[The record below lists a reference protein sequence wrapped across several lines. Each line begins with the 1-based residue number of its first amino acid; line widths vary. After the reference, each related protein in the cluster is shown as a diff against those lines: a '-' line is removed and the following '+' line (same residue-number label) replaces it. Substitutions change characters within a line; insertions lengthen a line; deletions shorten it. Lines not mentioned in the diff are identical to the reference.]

1 MKNSKTKIMAECA
14 ILIALSTVLS
24 FIKIWNMPW
33 GGSITLFSMLPV
45 CYISVRHGLKWGLGS
60 SFLYAIIQL
69 FFGITLDGLLGWG
82 LTGGI
87 LIACI
92 LLDYLIAFS
101 VLGLSGI
108 FVNKGFRG
116 IVAGTA
122 MAVVMRFVSHLLS
135 GVYVFASAGKL
146 WESFETSNTWLY
158 SFVYNGCYMLPELVM
173 TIVGAAIIY
182 KALADR
188 NI

>member
-1 MKNSKTKIMAECA
+1 MNNSKTRIMAECA
-14 ILIALSTVLS
+14 ILVALSTVLS
-24 FIKIWNMPW
+24 FLKIWNMPW

-45 CYISVRHGLKWGLGS
+45 CYISVRHGVKWGLGS
-60 SFLYAIIQL
+60 AFLYSVIQL

-87 LIACI
+87 LVACI
-92 LLDYLIAFS
+92 FLDYLIAFTS
-101 VLGLSGI
+101 LGFSGV
-108 FVNKGFRG
+108 FAKKGFAG

-122 MAVVMRFVSHLLS
+122 MSVAIRFACHLLS

-146 WESFETSNTWLY
+146 WEGFETSNTWLY

-173 TIVGAAIIY
+173 TIIGAAIVY
-182 KALADR
+182 QALVNR